1 MPKPEKKGYPLPFPG
16 FLHTILTYEAVHNF
30 FATRGGSMRKIAACL
45 MVVVAGLL
53 VMGSGID
60 AGEKKDKEVTLKGA
74 IVCGKCTLKETD
86 KCSNVLQV
94 KVKDKTVSYY
104 LKDKGKK
111 EKYHSCAPDSEKEA
125 TVTGVVTTVKGKKY
139 ITPTKVEVKKA
150 E

>member
-1 MPKPEKKGYPLPFPG
+1 
-16 FLHTILTYEAVHNF
+16 
-30 FATRGGSMRKIAACL
+30 MRKIAACL
-45 MVVVAGLL
+45 MVIVGGLL
-53 VMGSGID
+53 VMGSGTF

-94 KVKDKTVSYY
+94 KKGDKTVNYY

-111 EKYHSCAPDSEKEA
+111 EKYHACAPDSQKEA
-125 TVTGVVTTVKGKKY
+125 TVTGVVTIVKGKHY
-139 ITPTKVEVKKA
+139 ITATKVDVKEK

>member
-1 MPKPEKKGYPLPFPG
+1 MK
-16 FLHTILTYEAVHNF
+16 
-30 FATRGGSMRKIAACL
+30 KIAGGF
-45 MVVVAGLL
+45 MVIVAGLL
-53 VMGSGID
+53 VMGNGID
-60 AGEKKDKEVTLKGA
+60 AGEKKAKEGTLKGA

-94 KVKDKTVSYY
+94 KVKDKTVNYF

-111 EKYHSCAPDSEKEA
+111 EKYHSCAPDSQKEA

-139 ITPTKVEVKKA
+139 ITPSKVELK